1 MFIAALFT
9 VVKTWKQPKFPSTEE
24 QIKKMWYIYA
34 MGYYSAVEKNKII
47 IFAATRM
54 DLEIVVLSEVNL
66 TEEEKYHMTSLICR
80 I

>member
-1 MFIAALFT
+1 MLIAALCT
-9 VVKTWKQPKFPSTEE
+9 IVKTWKQLKFPSTEE

-34 MGYYSAVEKNKII
+34 MEYYSAIEKNEVMP
-47 IFAATRM
+47 FAATRM
-54 DLEIVVLSEVNL
+54 DLEIIMLSEVNL